1 MLPTQTFSFAAS
13 EHGNIT
19 VVGREKISCDSATAR
34 DTFLIVACVIPTP
47 GRCFHFRVAF
57 KTMIS
62 KTPGG
67 KLLFCEFHLN
77 GRQRVEEG
85 QSLSSRQG
93 NFCKVNGRM
102 PRPQR
107 YVFIKNI
114 PS

>member
-13 EHGNIT
+13 EHRNIT
-19 VVGREKISCDSATAR
+19 VVGREKISCASDTAK
-34 DTFLIVACVIPTP
+34 DTFLIVECVIPTP

-62 KTPGG
+62 
-67 KLLFCEFHLN
+67 N
-77 GRQRVEEG
+77 D
-85 QSLSSRQG
+85 QG
-93 NFCKVNGRM
+93 NFSKVNGRM